1 MICWCEWV
9 RNHKKPEQCKGGWT
23 FHKFDSKRATI
34 FFLKNLPPQLR
45 SIATPLPQLE
55 NFMVSFGKQLP
66 KRNRRNL
73 IITSKLFL
81 LDSHASL
88 NSHWWKVLFSRITS
102 EISYSKKMYQKNW
115 TSIPAYLKFF
125 IFKSSPNFS
134 GSPAFLKL
142 IYPSVNESLTQYF
155 DKQDDLFKL

>member
-1 MICWCEWV
+1 MNCIWRYKISNQSNSTYKMICWCEWV

-45 SIATPLPQLE
+45 SIATPLHQLE
-55 NFMVSFGKQLP
+55 NFLVSFGKQLP

-102 EISYSKKMYQKNW
+102 EISYSKKMYQK
-115 TSIPAYLKFF
+115 IELK
-125 IFKSSPNFS
+125 
-134 GSPAFLKL
+134 
-142 IYPSVNESLTQYF
+142 SLHI
-155 DKQDDLFKL
+155 